1 MNKKWTKTF
10 TNRCTKLRECTVWT
24 VYDLANNKGLL
35 VKEKKCSVDEKCET
49 FSVRLCLR
57 MLGKLMLANFGLKI
71 RPFKESNLKNFSQIK
86 RLMAWTIYCT
96 PVRKGAATDGLATPH
111 RLRRSVEL
119 RTPPDFSVNP
129 SIPLF
134 EHCLKKKLN
143 VPLVKIFLLQTFIR
157 NRVSSFKNL
166 EGKSKIRDY

>member
-24 VYDLANNKGLL
+24 VYDLANDKGLL

-71 RPFKESNLKNFSQIK
+71 RPFRESNLKNLSQIK
-86 RLMAWTIYCT
+86 RPMAGTIYYR
-96 PVRKGAATDGLATPH
+96 PVGKGAATNGLATPQQAPEVSWTEDAA
-111 RLRRSVEL
+111 RFQCQSIDTSVRKLPQKETE
-119 RTPPDFSVNP
+119 RAISKDFPAADVYPKP
-129 SIPLF
+129 SF
-134 EHCLKKKLN
+134 
-143 VPLVKIFLLQTFIR
+143 FI
-157 NRVSSFKNL
+157 
-166 EGKSKIRDY
+166 

>member
-1 MNKKWTKTF
+1 MGKTAEF
-10 TNRCTKLRECTVWT
+10 EGCGKLTTNTT
-24 VYDLANNKGLL
+24 
-35 VKEKKCSVDEKCET
+35 
-49 FSVRLCLR
+49 SVRLCLR
-57 MLGKLMLANFGLKI
+57 TRGKLMLANFGLKI

-86 RLMAWTIYCT
+86 RLMAGTIYYR
-96 PVRKGAATDGLATPH
+96 PVGKGAATDGLATTH
-111 RLRRSVEL
+111 RLRRSVEQ

-134 EHCLKKKLN
+134 ENCLKKKLN